1 MVGGNAARDW
11 AYGSLA
17 VEKPGA
23 RYVHFP
29 RDPAVGSRPIDDEFF
44 TQMTRERLV
53 ARRQG
58 YTEWEKPKAAHEA
71 GVCLVYAYAAV
82 AGLQAMSGRYVTMGK
97 APDSGGRAST
107 G

>member
-1 MVGGNAARDW
+1 MAASRLKSRER
-11 AYGSLA
+11 GMSTSR
-17 VEKPGA
+17 E
-23 RYVHFP
+23 
-29 RDPAVGSRPIDDEFF
+29 DPAVGSRPIDDEFF
-44 TQMTRERLV
+44 AQMTRERLV

-82 AGLQAMSGRYVTMGK
+82 AGLQAMSGRYVAMGK
-97 APDSGGRAST
+97 APDPGGRANA